1 MAIIDA
7 KFGADRGFDPETEP
21 DGMCPDGALILSDDV
36 VWSDRRR
43 SENIACFAKN
53 IAAVIE
59 RHGTNRFRDRN
70 TSLQIYDG
78 QSVAAKGYS
87 KRIEPH
93 WFAAAV
99 EKRAL
104 RNDDD
109 TRPGLFKIKPAQRI
123 CTASEKSLADRQQT
137 V

>member
-1 MAIIDA
+1 
-7 KFGADRGFDPETEP
+7 
-21 DGMCPDGALILSDDV
+21 MCPDGALILADDII
-36 VWSDRRR
+36 WRDRGRFK
-43 SENIACFAKN
+43 NITCLAKN

-59 RHGTNRFRDRN
+59 RHRTDRFRDRN

-109 TRPGLFKIKPAQRI
+109 TRPGLFKIKPAERI
-123 CTASEKSLADRQQT
+123 CTARKKSLADRQQS